1 MQRPVRLGLIGCGGI
16 VRLSHAPGYRA
27 IPELVRVTAL
37 ADPVAGNLQQL
48 GEMLAV
54 PPEQRYADYRAML
67 ERAELDAVTIATPHH
82 MHAEQAIAAA
92 AAGVAVISEKPM
104 ATSVEQAEQVL
115 AAVQRHGVPY
125 AVVHNFLFTPGME
138 RARALLAD
146 GAVGTPFFGRAKSLF
161 NKTDDQADPEHGVA
175 RVAGGRRRRHQRHR
189 LPRDLPAGDAGRLAG
204 ALRGGAGGHAALR
217 LRRGRPGA
225 AAAGARQGGALS
237 TVATAWC
244 VPGGGGG
251 GAGAGDAGESANL
264 AEVHGPAGGVR
275 VMRRG
280 RGLWQYQRGH
290 PAVAG
295 GGAARRNRRGRRA
308 ATGATSPPPSRPWR
322 AVRRRRSA
330 ASWPCTT
337 CASSPPP
344 AAPPPSGAPS
354 TCKRA
359 RTVRPPRTLPSRC
372 RAALK
377 SPH

>member
-54 PPEQRYADYRAML
+54 PAVRRYADYRAML

-82 MHAEQAIAAA
+82 MHAEQAIDAA

-104 ATSVEQAEQVL
+104 ATSVEQAEEVL
-115 AAVQRHGVPY
+115 AAVRRHGVPY

-138 RARALLAD
+138 RARALQAD

-161 NKTDDQADPEHGVA
+161 NKTDDQADPDTVWRASPAAGGGAINDTAYHEIYLLETLVGSPVRYVEA
-175 RVAGGRRRRHQRHR
+175 RVATQHFAFDVD
-189 LPRDLPAGDAGRLAG
+189 DL
-204 ALRGGAGGHAALR
+204 ALLLLEHE
-217 LRRGRPGA
+217 
-225 AAAGARQGGALS
+225 GGALS

-251 GAGAGDAGESANL
+251 GDAGESANL

-280 RGLWQYQRGH
+280 RGLWQYQRDTRQWRELALPPRPAWAESGH
-290 PAVAG
+290 GHYFAATFEALAADAPPPIG
-295 GGAARRNRRGRRA
+295 GELARHNLRIIAAARRATTERRA
-308 ATGATSPPPSRPWR
+308 VDLHEGAPVPPPEPGDG
-322 AVRRRRSA
+322 A
-330 ASWPCTT
+330 
-337 CASSPPP
+337 P
-344 AAPPPSGAPS
+344 ARPSG
-354 TCKRA
+354 RD
-359 RTVRPPRTLPSRC
+359 RTE
-372 RAALK
+372 
-377 SPH
+377 